1 MIKDKTME
9 LPKERQ
15 GYISRISFNLLNQQ
29 STYFFKWTNIL
40 KIFLFVQVTSD
51 EEAPPP
57 LPPKK
62 SQMREASV
70 ETVSYHSAVN

>member
-1 MIKDKTME
+1 MDKH
-9 LPKERQ
+9 P
-15 GYISRISFNLLNQQ
+15 
-29 STYFFKWTNIL
+29 

-70 ETVSYHSAVN
+70 ETASYHSAVN

>member
-1 MIKDKTME
+1 M
-9 LPKERQ
+9 
-15 GYISRISFNLLNQQ
+15 
-29 STYFFKWTNIL
+29 YF
-40 KIFLFVQVTSD
+40 FVQVTSD

-70 ETVSYHSAVN
+70 ETSSYHSLVN

>member
-1 MIKDKTME
+1 MF
-9 LPKERQ
+9 Q
-15 GYISRISFNLLNQQ
+15 ISGTATVNL
-29 STYFFKWTNIL
+29 FFKGTKSL
-40 KIFLFVQVTSD
+40 KYVHMYFFVQVTSD

-70 ETVSYHSAVN
+70 ETSSYHSLVN